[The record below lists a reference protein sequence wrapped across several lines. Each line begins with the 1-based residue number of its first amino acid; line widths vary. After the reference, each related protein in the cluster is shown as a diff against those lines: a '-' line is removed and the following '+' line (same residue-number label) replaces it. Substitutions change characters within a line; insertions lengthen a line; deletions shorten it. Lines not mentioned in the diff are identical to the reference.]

1 MNDWEQH
8 ANLSLQSLGEAYQ
21 RGHIDRGE
29 FRARRR
35 RILQGIRERH
45 AQTQPN
51 ALHAAPPSPLPPS
64 QGPAQMTAP
73 RAAGTAEPRTQPRTR
88 TGTVA
93 GALMAAATC
102 AIIAAGLIAWWWL
115 RRGG

>member
-8 ANLSLQSLGEAYQ
+8 ANLSLQSLGEAYLH
-21 RGHIDRGE
+21 GHIDRGE

-51 ALHAAPPSPLPPS
+51 ALHVASQAASQAAAYPSPSVGAASSALSHAAQAAAPR
-64 QGPAQMTAP
+64 P
-73 RAAGTAEPRTQPRTR
+73 RRGGLAAV
-88 TGTVA
+88 VA
-93 GALMAAATC
+93 C

>member
-35 RILQGIRERH
+35 RILQGIRESQ

-51 ALHAAPPSPLPPS
+51 ALHASHAS
-64 QGPAQMTAP
+64 
-73 RAAGTAEPRTQPRTR
+73 PRTERYLSPSTEDASAPIPRVLQAIGPRPRTGR
-88 TGTVA
+88 
-93 GALMAAATC
+93 LAAVVTC
-102 AIIAAGLIAWWWL
+102 AIIITGLIAWWWL